1 MTGWIKIHRQITDNP
16 LWNDKPFADGQA
28 WIDLLLAVTFDRGSI
43 KVKNGQRIELRRG
56 ECGYSN
62 QTLANRWGWSRG
74 KVTRFLL
81 HLENEKMIQQK
92 KVSNFNIIKV
102 LNFDNFQNDTTN
114 DTINDT
120 TNGHQMIQQTD
131 TIKNVKNEKNV
142 KNVVFVVPKIEEIK
156 KYCEERNNN
165 VNALHFFDYYQSK
178 GWMVGRNKMKD
189 WKAAVRTWE
198 LKDEKAKPPKKKYNP
213 YYNVYA
219 ED

>member
-16 LWNDKPFADGQA
+16 LWGDKPFADGQA
-28 WIDLLLAVTFDRGSI
+28 WIDLLLAVTYDRSSI

-74 KVTRFLL
+74 KVTRFLS

-92 KVSNFNIIKV
+92 KVSGFNVIKV

-114 DTINDT
+114 STTNGT
-120 TNGHQMIQQTD
+120 TNGHQTVQQTD
-131 TIKNVKNEKNV
+131 TIKKEKKEKKEKNI
-142 KNVVFVVPKIEEIK
+142 FVIPKIEEIK
-156 KYCEERNNN
+156 DYCASRNNKIN
-165 VNALHFFDYYQSK
+165 PLQFFDYYQSN

-198 LKDEKAKPPKKKYNP
+198 QKNKANSPPTPYREYNP
-213 YYNVYA
+213 SC
-219 ED
+219 

>member
-1 MTGWIKIHRQITDNP
+1 MTGWIKIYRQITDNP
-16 LWNDKPFADGQA
+16 LWTDKPFADGQA

-81 HLENEKMIQQK
+81 HLESQKMIQQK
-92 KVSNFNIIKV
+92 KVSNFNVIKV
-102 LNFDNFQNDTTN
+102 LNFENFQNDTTN
-114 DTINDT
+114 DTTYDT
-120 TNGHQMIQQTD
+120 TNGHQTVQQTD
-131 TIKNVKNEKNV
+131 TIKNVKNVENVKNV
-142 KNVVFVVPKIEEIK
+142 KNDYFIIPKIEEIK
-156 KYCEERNNN
+156 KYCNERNNKIN
-165 VNALHFFDYYQSK
+165 PLQFYDYYQSN

-198 LKDEKAKPPKKKYNP
+198 QKSKANSPPTPYREYNP
-213 YYNVYA
+213 SC
-219 ED
+219 